1 MNNFGE
7 KANFIFGIADLIR
20 DTFNRGKYRDVILP
34 FTVLRRID
42 YVLEPTKKQVL
53 EEYEQFKDSFPEDA
67 LGDMLRETSKY
78 AFYNTS
84 KFTFESLLEDPDN
97 LAANLKDYIN
107 GFSENMRDVLEKLDF
122 RNTVKILFGST
133 LANPQHNGSFDYM
146 LANPLYGKDWK
157 GDKKAVDAQKES
169 GGRFDAG
176 LPRISDGQLL
186 FLQDMLSRMQEAEKG
201 GSRVGIVMNGSPLFT
216 GDAGSGESEIRR
228 WILENDWLDAI
239 VALPEQ
245 LFYRTHLRSQELA
258 ASRLSISL
266 TKQRLI
272 LVVA

>member
-97 LAANLKDYIN
+97 LAANLQAYIN

-122 RNTVKILFGST
+122 RNTIKRL
-133 LANPQHNGSFDYM
+133 D
-146 LANPLYGKDWK
+146 D
-157 GDKKAVDAQKES
+157 S
-169 GGRFDAG
+169 G
-176 LPRISDGQLL
+176 LL
-186 FLQDMLSRMQEAEKG
+186 FL
-201 GSRVGIVMNGSPLFT
+201 VMERFKS
-216 GDAGSGESEIRR
+216 SEIDLHPDRVSNQEMGYIFEELIR
-228 WILENDWLDAI
+228 KFNEALNENPGEHFTPREVIRLMVSLLLCVDEQALTQEYIELTIYDPCCGTGGMLIAAKEWIEAMNPTATERTAGGWQGEPLTRG
-239 VALPEQ
+239 EQ
-245 LFYRTHLRSQELA
+245 GKYE
-258 ASRLSISL
+258 
-266 TKQRLI
+266 QRLWE
-272 LVVA
+272 LL

>member
-53 EEYEQFKDSFPEDA
+53 EEYEQFKTFPEDA
-67 LGDMLRETSKY
+67 LSEMLRATSGY

-107 GFSENMRDVLEKLDF
+107 GFSENMRDVLEKLV
-122 RNTVKILFGST
+122 RG
-133 LANPQHNGSFDYM
+133 
-146 LANPLYGKDWK
+146 
-157 GDKKAVDAQKES
+157 E
-169 GGRFDAG
+169 
-176 LPRISDGQLL
+176 
-186 FLQDMLSRMQEAEKG
+186 RM
-201 GSRVGIVMNGSPLFT
+201 
-216 GDAGSGESEIRR
+216 
-228 WILENDWLDAI
+228 
-239 VALPEQ
+239 
-245 LFYRTHLRSQELA
+245 
-258 ASRLSISL
+258 
-266 TKQRLI
+266 
-272 LVVA
+272 

>member
-53 EEYEQFKDSFPEDA
+53 DEYEQFKDSFPEAA

-122 RNTVKILFGST
+122 RNTIKRL
-133 LANPQHNGSFDYM
+133 D
-146 LANPLYGKDWK
+146 D
-157 GDKKAVDAQKES
+157 S
-169 GGRFDAG
+169 G
-176 LPRISDGQLL
+176 LL
-186 FLQDMLSRMQEAEKG
+186 FLVMERFKSTEIDLHPERVSNQEMGYIFEELIRKFNEALNENPG
-201 GSRVGIVMNGSPLFT
+201 EHFT
-216 GDAGSGESEIRR
+216 PREVIR
-228 WILENDWLDAI
+228 LMVSLLLCLDEQ
-239 VALPEQ
+239 AL
-245 LFYRTHLRSQELA
+245 TQE
-258 ASRLSISL
+258 
-266 TKQRLI
+266 
-272 LVVA
+272 